1 MLKDCYISLQQLD
14 SIANNIIRIFN
25 LVHVN
30 KLCARLHMHTSALC
44 ACVKLK
50 IHIHHVLLVRSPV

>member
-25 LVHVN
+25 LVYTCKQIMRTLAHANVCIMRMRKIKN
-30 KLCARLHMHTSALC
+30 SHPSRV
-44 ACVKLK
+44 ACT
-50 IHIHHVLLVRSPV
+50 